1 MTPGRETPVRQ
12 NGSHEAELCLFPN
25 GHSVA
30 GEKDYLSPL
39 AAILEA
45 WKLRG
50 DVIIQDIGHPFDLP
64 ALLSCEHQSSV
75 PIYSSLKCNSQKPRN
90 VRHCKKRVHFD
101 DYIEFAT
108 SMEED
113 LEIFNTIVSHDALQ
127 DWSEKPWFYRPKP
140 PSRRF
145 SWRRL
150 TNFAYPFCSWY
161 GDKIDL
167 HSGSVAWTDTL
178 QVHSPPDVDDVEF
191 SIFCD
196 IDCCDKVHDDP
207 SDEQSVSS
215 SGYCPM
221 ILQDITND
229 PKILKQSNILPAA
242 VNEVYG
248 APLSLSAVSSSHLT
262 AAEQGGKEH
271 LPSRDHTP
279 YRNLDDKENS
289 DAHSAMQISPPS
301 VVTVKNSPMDLQQA
315 YQLQAFQEGHPHQ
328 GDGFSDDE
336 EFELENS
343 DGYSWGGIRIVK
355 H

>member
-1 MTPGRETPVRQ
+1 
-12 NGSHEAELCLFPN
+12 
-25 GHSVA
+25 
-30 GEKDYLSPL
+30 
-39 AAILEA
+39 
-45 WKLRG
+45 
-50 DVIIQDIGHPFDLP
+50 
-64 ALLSCEHQSSV
+64 
-75 PIYSSLKCNSQKPRN
+75 
-90 VRHCKKRVHFD
+90 
-101 DYIEFAT
+101 
-108 SMEED
+108 MEED

-248 APLSLSAVSSSHLT
+248 APLSLSAVSRLT
-262 AAEQGGKEH
+262 PDCGRARRQRA
-271 LPSRDHTP
+271 PS
-279 YRNLDDKENS
+279 
-289 DAHSAMQISPPS
+289 
-301 VVTVKNSPMDLQQA
+301 
-315 YQLQAFQEGHPHQ
+315 
-328 GDGFSDDE
+328 
-336 EFELENS
+336 
-343 DGYSWGGIRIVK
+343 
-355 H
+355 